1 MKERYNKTAI
11 SLEAGLSLILM
22 AGVPV
27 FIKFTSANPY
37 TIGIFRLSIATLLIL
52 LLVKPAKHFLDLSYK
67 KTRNLALIGIIFSVH
82 WLTYFFSIKMAT
94 ASIGMLGAST
104 YGIHLIF
111 LGWIIQKNRPSV
123 YDIIAIALALTGTYL
138 IIPELSLSNNI
149 TAGLLL
155 AVLSGFCFAL
165 LPVIHQKNQHLPESL
180 RTFGQ
185 FFFALVVFVFFIPA
199 TKWQFNTSDWL
210 SLLYLAVLGTFI
222 AHTLWIRVTTQ
233 LPTTITSI
241 IFYLIIPITMLIS
254 HYWLGEDMGVSK
266 VSGATLVVTGNL
278 LGFYGRFRKSY

>member
-1 MKERYNKTAI
+1 MI

-52 LLVKPAKHFLDLSYK
+52 LLLKPAKHFRELSYE

-111 LGWIIQKNRPSV
+111 LGWIIQKNRPSHF
-123 YDIIAIALALTGTYL
+123 DIIAIAIALTGTYL

-155 AVLSGFCFAL
+155 AILSGFC
-165 LPVIHQKNQHLPESL
+165 
-180 RTFGQ
+180 RCG
-185 FFFALVVFVFFIPA
+185 
-199 TKWQFNTSDWL
+199 
-210 SLLYLAVLGTFI
+210 Y
-222 AHTLWIRVTTQ
+222 IR
-233 LPTTITSI
+233 
-241 IFYLIIPITMLIS
+241 
-254 HYWLGEDMGVSK
+254 
-266 VSGATLVVTGNL
+266 
-278 LGFYGRFRKSY
+278 